1 MRSLLRPA
9 PVFVL
14 VSYLLLSLVPCVP
27 LLLGRQVPELGH
39 VLAVEALAWL
49 AVWGVFGRPAWFH
62 WLLIPA
68 LLALPTEI
76 YLFIYYG
83 QGISTHHLGI
93 IAETSPKEAM
103 EFLGRKVWLMA
114 AVLLGVIAWWIALQI
129 AAQRSPQLI
138 WRGAPR
144 KAALLIFILLGGL
157 WSYGREFGVHAK
169 LAPGHV
175 TASAS
180 SHLVA
185 SASASASASAPAPAP
200 VASTTSAI
208 GSALSS
214 ALRYVGMSAPD
225 SAAASEAEAAEEDA
239 IEASDPEHAAIAGEH
254 RIGWKL
260 PALPWPLRSPLSFS
274 DFASSWPFG
283 LTARGVDFYK
293 ERQYLA
299 ELGQRSRSFTFKAHQ
314 PEQNDR
320 PEIVIMVIG
329 ESSRYDRWSING
341 YPRETTPLLKQEPN
355 LVTLPDLITAVS
367 ATRLSVPVII
377 SRKPAMQSLKDGFY
391 EKSFLT
397 AYKEAGFKTFWL
409 SNQIS
414 FGQFDTPVSVFAKE
428 ADVIQFMNLGGFTNN
443 SNFDQILLEPLQHAI
458 ADAAPKKLI
467 VLHTLGSHWNYSQ
480 RYPKEYDK
488 WQPSLFGVD
497 KPVYTDTRIKP
508 QLNNSY
514 DNSILY
520 TDWFLSQVIQQ
531 LKETEQLSSMVY
543 LADHGQTLYDGTCK
557 LAFHGHNTQYEF
569 HVPAMVW
576 YSDAYKERYPDK
588 INQLLR
594 HRKARLATEN
604 MFHTLLDLGDI
615 QYDDQKLEWSFLNKQ
630 FKQHKRYVDSYGW
643 SNYDN
648 ANFKGDCRE
657 VMDKGKPLIQD
668 K

>member
-1 MRSLLRPA
+1 MPSLPRPA
-9 PVFVL
+9 PLFVL
-14 VSYLLLSLVPCVP
+14 ASYLMLSLVPCVP
-27 LLLGRQVPELGH
+27 LLLGKQVPELAH

-49 AVWGVFGRPAWFH
+49 AVWSVFGRPAWFH

-68 LLALPTEI
+68 FVALPTEI
-76 YLFIYYG
+76 YLYIYYG

-103 EFLGRKVWLMA
+103 EFLGRKVWLMG
-114 AVLLGVIAWWIALQI
+114 AVLLAMILWGGAVQV
-129 AAQRSPQLI
+129 AARHSPTLT
-138 WRGAPR
+138 WRGKSRRAVL
-144 KAALLIFILLGGL
+144 AALLALGAL
-157 WSYGREFGVHAK
+157 WAYGWEFGVRGKPAPPPHAS
-169 LAPGHV
+169 ASAAS

-180 SHLVA
+180 
-185 SASASASASAPAPAP
+185 
-200 VASTTSAI
+200 
-208 GSALSS
+208 
-214 ALRYVGMSAPD
+214 
-225 SAAASEAEAAEEDA
+225 EEEAEEDA
-239 IEASDPEHAAIAGEH
+239 PEDSAQEHAAIAGAG
-254 RIGWKL
+254 RTGWHW
-260 PALPWPLRSPLSFS
+260 PALPWRVRTPLAFS

-293 ERQYLA
+293 EREYLA
-299 ELGQRSRSFTFKAHQ
+299 DLGRRSRSFTFGAHQ
-314 PEQNDR
+314 PQKNDA

-329 ESSRYDRWSING
+329 ESSRYDRWGING
-341 YPRETTPLLKQEPN
+341 YSRDTTPLLRQEPN
-355 LVTLPDLITAVS
+355 LVTLPDVITSVS

-377 SRKPAMQSLKDGFY
+377 SRKPAMQALKDGFY

-428 ADVIQFMNLGGFTNN
+428 ANVIQFMNLGGFTNN
-443 SNFDQILLEPLQHAI
+443 SNFDQILLEPLRHAI
-458 ADAAPKKLI
+458 GDPAPKKLI
-467 VLHTLGSHWNYSQ
+467 VLHTLGNHWNYSQ
-480 RYPKEYDK
+480 RYPKEFDK

-497 KPVYTDTRIKP
+497 KPVYTDLKIKP

-520 TDWFLSQVIQQ
+520 TDWFLSQVIRQ
-531 LKETEQLSSMVY
+531 LKDTQQLSSMVY
-543 LADHGQTLYDGTCK
+543 VADHGQTLYDGSCNI
-557 LAFHGHNTQYEF
+557 AFHGHNTQYEF

-576 YSDAYKERYPDK
+576 YSDLYKERYPEK
-588 INQLLR
+588 VRQLLR

-648 ANFKGDCRE
+648 ASFKGDCRE
-657 VMDKGKPLIQD
+657 VMDKGKPLKQE